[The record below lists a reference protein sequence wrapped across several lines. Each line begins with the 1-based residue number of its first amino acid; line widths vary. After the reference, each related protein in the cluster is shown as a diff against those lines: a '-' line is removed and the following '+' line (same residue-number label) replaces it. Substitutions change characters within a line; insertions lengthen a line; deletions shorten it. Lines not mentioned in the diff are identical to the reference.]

1 MASALVER
9 YDDRIAG
16 VLSCYDR
23 VVMTGTLP
31 TVCYAGG
38 MTRFLYANQIRIF
51 DYPEFASTLRDRVR
65 EAAASLASE
74 AGIAIE
80 HVAKSHVRKE
90 AIVAKVLDQRGDHP
104 GLVHVISA
112 METCDAYKPWHDKP
126 THKTYLRPDS
136 GKCLH
141 YYFYFMDVAL
151 GLVYLRVPTWS
162 PFRLQFYCNGHS
174 WLARQLTAAGIGF
187 TSADNAFVR
196 IDDWHRAQE
205 LADGI
210 SPDLLHRVL
219 DRYAAQCCPVLD
231 TFGQTYHWSL
241 MQVEYATDLVFRSA
255 ATLGPL
261 YEQLTRQS
269 VLSVK
274 AEQIASF
281 LGRQITP
288 QLAQELGSRFAT
300 RIEGTCIKHRFGDAS
315 IKMYDK
321 FGCVL
326 RIETTTNDVSFF
338 KHHRKVEHRQGPP
351 TRALAPVKKSIY
363 SLIDLREILLG
374 CNRRYLE
381 HLSALDDFS
390 AGVRALDRL
399 TKPRKVDD
407 KTVKGINFFDP
418 VDNALLHALQDPRV
432 NIAGIR
438 RADLLALVEQLSPA
452 RLSRQL
458 RRLRDIGVI
467 KRVAGTYR
475 NYLIPTRLNIDTRPV
490 SGADRTDAVWVVDQ
504 KVPRDFAGLDD
515 ILVGIPNSGA
525 EFVLP
530 QVVPDVFHR
539 IQFGCVGRQGQQR
552 DIVGHH
558 QFLAPL
564 VPSRTVADQYG
575 MDA

>member
-23 VVMTGTLP
+23 VVVTGTLP
-31 TVCYAGG
+31 TVCYAEG

-51 DYPEFASTLRDRVR
+51 DYPEFAMTLRDRVR
-65 EAAASLASE
+65 EAAASLAVQ
-74 AGIAIE
+74 AGITIE
-80 HVAKSHVRKE
+80 HVSKGHVRKE
-90 AIVAKVLDQRGDHP
+90 AIVTSSGYSNGFAAGTLASLAKVLEQRGDHP
-104 GLVHVISA
+104 GLVHIISA
-112 METCDAYKPWHDKP
+112 MEACDAYKPWHNKQ

-141 YYFYFMDVAL
+141 YYFYFMDADL
-151 GLVYLRVPTWS
+151 GLIYLRVPTWS

-174 WLARQLTAAGIGF
+174 WLARQLTAADIGF
-187 TSADNAFVR
+187 VAADNAFVR
-196 IDDWHRAQE
+196 IDDWQRAQE
-205 LADGI
+205 LADAF
-210 SPDLLHRVL
+210 SPELLHRVL
-219 DRYAAQCCPVLD
+219 DRYAAQCCPVLGV
-231 TFGQTYHWSL
+231 FSQTYHWSL

-274 AEQIASF
+274 AEQIATF
-281 LGRQITP
+281 LGRHVTP
-288 QLAQELGSRFAT
+288 QLAQELGSRFST

-321 FGCVL
+321 FGQIL

-338 KHHRKVEHRQGPP
+338 KHHRRVEHRNGPP
-351 TRALAPVKKSIY
+351 TRGLAPVKKTIY
-363 SLIDLREILLG
+363 SLIDLGEILFG

-399 TKPRKVDD
+399 TKPRQADD

-418 VDNALLHALQDPRV
+418 TDNALLHALQDPRV

-452 RLSRQL
+452 QLSRQL
-458 RRLRDIGVI
+458 RPLRDIGVI
-467 KRVAGTYR
+467 KRVTGTYR
-475 NYLIPTRLNIDTRPV
+475 YYLTRI
-490 SGADRTDAVWVVDQ
+490 
-504 KVPRDFAGLDD
+504 
-515 ILVGIPNSGA
+515 
-525 EFVLP
+525 
-530 QVVPDVFHR
+530 
-539 IQFGCVGRQGQQR
+539 GRSATAA
-552 DIVGHH
+552 
-558 QFLAPL
+558 LC
-564 VPSRTVADQYG
+564 
-575 MDA
+575 

>member
-1 MASALVER
+1 MASALTER

-23 VVMTGTLP
+23 VVVTGTLP
-31 TVCYAGG
+31 TVCYAEG
-38 MTRFLYANQIRIF
+38 MTRFLYASQIRIF
-51 DYPEFASTLRDRVR
+51 DYPAFAMTLRDLVR
-65 EAAASLASE
+65 EAAASLAAE

-90 AIVAKVLDQRGDHP
+90 AIVAQVLEERGGHP

-112 METCDAYKPWHDKP
+112 MEACDAYQPWHDKQ

-141 YYFYFMDVAL
+141 YYFYFMDAEL
-151 GLVYLRVPTWS
+151 GLIYLRVPTWA

-174 WLARQLTAAGIGF
+174 WLARQLTAEGIGF
-187 TSADNAFVR
+187 TAADNAFVR
-196 IDDWHRAQE
+196 IEDWHRAQE
-205 LADGI
+205 LADAF

-219 DRYAAQCCPVLD
+219 DGYAAQCCPVLEV
-231 TFGQTYHWSL
+231 FGQTYHWSL

-274 AEQIASF
+274 AEQIATF

-288 QLAQELGSRFAT
+288 QLAQELGSQFST

-321 FGCVL
+321 FGQIL

-338 KHHRKVEHRQGPP
+338 KHHRKVEHRDRPA
-351 TRALAPVKKSIY
+351 TRELAPVKKSIY
-363 SLIDLREILLG
+363 SLIDLREILFG
-374 CNRRYLE
+374 CNCRYLA
-381 HLSALDDFS
+381 HLSAIDDFS

-399 TKPRKVDD
+399 TKPRRVDD

-418 VDNALLHALQDPRV
+418 LDNALLHALQNPRV

-438 RADLLALVEQLSPA
+438 RADLLGLLDRISPA

-475 NYLIPTRLNIDTRPV
+475 YYLTRIGRRATAALCHLTQSVLIPAMI
-490 SGADRTDAVWVVDQ
+490 
-504 KVPRDFAGLDD
+504 
-515 ILVGIPNSGA
+515 
-525 EFVLP
+525 
-530 QVVPDVFHR
+530 
-539 IQFGCVGRQGQQR
+539 
-552 DIVGHH
+552 
-558 QFLAPL
+558 
-564 VPSRTVADQYG
+564 
-575 MDA
+575 

>member
-1 MASALVER
+1 MASALTER

-23 VVMTGTLP
+23 VVVTGTLP
-31 TVCYAGG
+31 TVCYAEG
-38 MTRFLYANQIRIF
+38 MTRFLYASQIRIF
-51 DYPEFASTLRDRVR
+51 DYPAFAMTLRDLVR
-65 EAAASLASE
+65 EAAASLAAE

-90 AIVAKVLDQRGDHP
+90 AIVAQVLEERGGHP

-112 METCDAYKPWHDKP
+112 MEACDAYQPWHDKQ

-141 YYFYFMDVAL
+141 YYFYFMDAEL
-151 GLVYLRVPTWS
+151 GLIYLRVPTWA

-174 WLARQLTAAGIGF
+174 WLARQLTAEGIGF
-187 TSADNAFVR
+187 TAADNAFVR
-196 IDDWHRAQE
+196 IEDWHRAQE
-205 LADGI
+205 LADAF

-219 DRYAAQCCPVLD
+219 DGYAAQCCPVLEV
-231 TFGQTYHWSL
+231 FGQTYHWSL

-274 AEQIASF
+274 AEQIATF

-288 QLAQELGSRFAT
+288 QLAQELGSQFST

-321 FGCVL
+321 FGQIL

-338 KHHRKVEHRQGPP
+338 KHHRKVEHAIRPA
-351 TRALAPVKKSIY
+351 TRELAPVKKSIY
-363 SLIDLREILLG
+363 SLIDLREILFG
-374 CNRRYLE
+374 CNCRYLA

-399 TKPRKVDD
+399 TKPRRVDD

-418 VDNALLHALQDPRV
+418 LDNALLHALQNPRV

-438 RADLLALVEQLSPA
+438 RADLLALLDRISPA

-475 NYLIPTRLNIDTRPV
+475 YYLTRIGRRATAALCHLTQSVLIPAMI
-490 SGADRTDAVWVVDQ
+490 
-504 KVPRDFAGLDD
+504 
-515 ILVGIPNSGA
+515 
-525 EFVLP
+525 
-530 QVVPDVFHR
+530 
-539 IQFGCVGRQGQQR
+539 
-552 DIVGHH
+552 
-558 QFLAPL
+558 
-564 VPSRTVADQYG
+564 
-575 MDA
+575 